1 MGNNTI
7 SQKIDAYAQ
16 ANLKALKQE
25 EAKTGRKMTKFD
37 IAQYMLQHGKLNK
50 NEYANWM
57 NTTEGFNAQA
67 MTQQQKT
74 ALKQGSVWGFAGYGG
89 GQESYLDSMTSFSQK
104 TPVEKQNAISG
115 HQMKLNETVAER
127 KKKTAEIQKHIQEQ
141 RVKKQILHPNEALK
155 EQKFKDHISSLPE
168 VDATYTELMND
179 IKFQNMDKKQKT
191 EFLLK
196 TTGQKFYE
204 AKERGDKEAMKE
216 YLKQGIGLT
225 FAYMDD
231 KAGIT
236 DVKEVVKKYSG
247 LNAVVDAI
255 DKFVDDGDNS
265 NLSLGEKTW
274 ETIKGAGD
282 AVDGFI
288 GSQGAAF
295 VGALAVAG
303 EAAAAAGI
311 GKAFALVT
319 QAYFAYEGGTMVVDG
334 AVDVANA
341 QTKEEARVG
350 GQELGTGAIM
360 LGGAAKSVK
369 QGYRNIK
376 IKQSDAHAQEFVK
389 TANDQALVNEYNA
402 RENYGVTV
410 SLDIYKN
417 ELIKRGYKPNENGYF
432 ETPKPTRPS
441 TYRDELPTPDY
452 SKTRENFPADAHQ
465 SLSKPGKATAYT
477 TDGKPDG
484 IVYQGKDGKMYVPNK
499 WDPEHPYE
507 VSTGA
512 DGKPASVIMIYD
524 EAGGD
529 FAVGDP
535 TTIASTYKN
544 PATGKLDPLY
554 HAETGKANAME
565 IVKDQVPSAY
575 KIVKPGTEIQTKEG
589 PRVVQDG
596 EIVVYDTDGD
606 PYVMPKK
613 NFLKRQEPLKG
624 DAESEALYAKL
635 KNGEAIPETEI
646 ASSGNATKP
655 SAKTF
660 TLKAAAEAQ
669 QKSTTNVETVPKAK
683 KTYVKP
689 ETANL
694 ANLAERLRS
703 GEAEMQFDTSDPVQ
717 KDLQKMLNDIK
728 YMDKQAKSVNDGSA
742 SIIKF
747 SADYL
752 ANEFEAKLT
761 EFVKDKQTNNTQT
774 AKEAYVKPETTNKG
788 VTVEDDVMSSA
799 FEKPVWKNTVISKT
813 ARADVKYVKEQYGL
827 DIDILQGNKVKI
839 GNEVFDC
846 GNLDKGEVAKIVKN
860 VNDKSSFIEIDL
872 KSKTYN
878 DELKFFETYSDAYNK
893 QAVRKSIVE
902 DLPSELQAEG
912 REWLLANESGVGKTK
927 SNGNKISRK
936 YVNSYVWDNTNL
948 KFSRDGKYAT
958 NTEMTLKLDLL
969 AKHGYEVTV
978 DGLDY
983 GNSTHLTGVK
993 VTRDGVT
1000 KTIDYDSNFSTQES
1014 FNKWLSDA
1022 LQDIV
1027 NESK

>member
-67 MTQQQKT
+67 MTQAQKT
-74 ALKQGSVWGFAGYGG
+74 ALRQGSVWGFAGYGG
-89 GQESYLDSMTSFSQK
+89 GQESYLDSMTSFSKK

-127 KKKTAEIQKHIQEQ
+127 KKKAAEMNNYLKNERLLNH
-141 RVKKQILHPNEALK
+141 KKAEA
-155 EQKFKDHISSLPE
+155 EQKLKAHIDSVKLSE
-168 VDATYTELMND
+168 ADANKTASQLTREIEQQEIEMMSHED
-179 IKFQNMDKKQKT
+179 RKKFIMDKFQDAAAKKDISGMKNALL
-191 EFLLK
+191 EFNS
-196 TTGQKFYE
+196 
-204 AKERGDKEAMKE
+204 
-216 YLKQGIGLT
+216 
-225 FAYMDD
+225 YMCKYIDD
-231 KAGIT
+231 KVGVT
-236 DVKEVVKKYSG
+236 DVKEAIKEYSG
-247 LNAVVDAI
+247 LNALVDYV
-255 DKFVDDGDNS
+255 DKKVDDGDDTNLS
-265 NLSLGEKTW
+265 NLELAWNIT
-274 ETIKGAGD
+274 KGMGD
-282 AVDGFI
+282 AIDGFI
-288 GSQGAAF
+288 GAEGLEM
-295 VGALAVAG
+295 VGALGVASKVATVANVGKYFAVATQG
-303 EAAAAAGI
+303 YFGVEGSQLIGAGL
-311 GKAFALVT
+311 AH
-319 QAYFAYEGGTMVVDG
+319 
-334 AVDVANA
+334 A
-341 QTKEEARVG
+341 QTAETEDEARLAG
-350 GQELGTGAIM
+350 SEIGMGSIM
-360 LGGAAKSVK
+360 LGSAAQSVK
-369 QGYRNIK
+369 QGYRNTK
-376 IKQSDAHAQEFVK
+376 IKQSDAFAREYVK
-389 TANDQALVNEYNA
+389 TANDQALVDEYNA

-417 ELIKRGYKPNENGYF
+417 ELIKRGYKPNEHGYF

-624 DAESEALYAKL
+624 DAKSEALYAKL

-646 ASSGNATKP
+646 ATDGNATKP

-660 TLKAAAEAQ
+660 TLSSTVEANPELFGAKPKAEVKV
-669 QKSTTNVETVPKAK
+669 KSKPQTKPSISPDIRNNLIEDLKNVKYDKQVTIDTMDQYPEFVEELVNFKVDGKQFFSMRDVNDIIYNCLSGDDGPKAK
-683 KTYVKP
+683 P
-689 ETANL
+689 ESIRNI
-694 ANLAERLRS
+694 
-703 GEAEMQFDTSDPVQ
+703 
-717 KDLQKMLNDIK
+717 LN
-728 YMDKQAKSVNDGSA
+728 N
-742 SIIKF
+742 
-747 SADYL
+747 
-752 ANEFEAKLT
+752 
-761 EFVKDKQTNNTQT
+761 
-774 AKEAYVKPETTNKG
+774 
-788 VTVEDDVMSSA
+788 
-799 FEKPVWKNTVISKT
+799 
-813 ARADVKYVKEQYGL
+813 
-827 DIDILQGNKVKI
+827 
-839 GNEVFDC
+839 
-846 GNLDKGEVAKIVKN
+846 
-860 VNDKSSFIEIDL
+860 
-872 KSKTYN
+872 
-878 DELKFFETYSDAYNK
+878 
-893 QAVRKSIVE
+893 
-902 DLPSELQAEG
+902 PSEISFMRDECKNKA
-912 REWLLANESGVGKTK
+912 VGLW
-927 SNGNKISRK
+927 
-936 YVNSYVWDNTNL
+936 V
-948 KFSRDGKYAT
+948 
-958 NTEMTLKLDLL
+958 
-969 AKHGYEVTV
+969 
-978 DGLDY
+978 
-983 GNSTHLTGVK
+983 
-993 VTRDGVT
+993 
-1000 KTIDYDSNFSTQES
+1000 
-1014 FNKWLSDA
+1014 A
-1022 LQDIV
+1022 LFR
-1027 NESK
+1027 